1 MARKLLTIIPFSR
14 ICFSLNIYVLW
25 RYSLNLS
32 IQFLNSLLIMK
43 HHLCTTV
50 LKYIIPGLI
59 FLGCSTFVTLRGY
72 KCFMKYLDAPQS
84 NSISYK
90 FNSRVAF
97 PSISF
102 CQSEWIKNEGLQKCH
117 LSKDEYIKG
126 KNDSNMK

>member
-1 MARKLLTIIPFSR
+1 
-14 ICFSLNIYVLW
+14 
-25 RYSLNLS
+25 
-32 IQFLNSLLIMK
+32 MK
-43 HHLCTTV
+43 HCSCTTV

-102 CQSEWIKNEGLQKCH
+102 CPSEWIKNEGLQNCH

-126 KNDSNMK
+126 KKDSNMK